1 MKILLLNPNSSE
13 LVTDALRQAVEPLQT
28 TMLHIDVKHCNNTPK
43 GIVSCF
49 DELKASVEVIDFL
62 LEAEADYDGAIIG
75 CFADP
80 GLRAAR
86 EMIRIPVTGL
96 YESSSV
102 FAKLQGRRYSII
114 ASGNEADISPWIGSI
129 RDLGDMEQVA
139 SIRYMNSTVED
150 AVHASDDEICEL
162 IRICR
167 KEDGADAVILGC
179 AAFAGRG
186 RRLSELAGISVI
198 DGIEESVLLTKM
210 LTEYG
215 GGKSCITKN

>member
-13 LVTDALRQAVEPLQT
+13 LVTDTLRQAVEPLQT
-28 TMLHIDVKHCNNTPK
+28 AMLHIDVKHCNNTPK

-96 YESSSV
+96 YESRDAGIPSSPQEMKRI
-102 FAKLQGRRYSII
+102 FPRGLE
-114 ASGNEADISPWIGSI
+114 ASGIW
-129 RDLGDMEQVA
+129 
-139 SIRYMNSTVED
+139 
-150 AVHASDDEICEL
+150 EIWS
-162 IRICR
+162 RW
-167 KEDGADAVILGC
+167 
-179 AAFAGRG
+179 
-186 RRLSELAGISVI
+186 
-198 DGIEESVLLTKM
+198 LLFDT
-210 LTEYG
+210 
-215 GGKSCITKN
+215 

>member
-13 LVTDALRQAVEPLQT
+13 LVTDTLRQAVEPLQT

-86 EMIRIPVTGL
+86 ETIRIPVTGL

-114 ASGNEADISPWIGSI
+114 ASGNEADISPDWKHPGFGRYGAGGFYSI
-129 RDLGDMEQVA
+129 HELHSGRCRA
-139 SIRYMNSTVED
+139 CIR
-150 AVHASDDEICEL
+150 
-162 IRICR
+162 
-167 KEDGADAVILGC
+167 
-179 AAFAGRG
+179 
-186 RRLSELAGISVI
+186 
-198 DGIEESVLLTKM
+198 
-210 LTEYG
+210 
-215 GGKSCITKN
+215 